1 MNKHKAYLVN
11 GKLSSLLLLKMHEAI
26 ALALASSIHRD
37 FAGQDVAKGT
47 EGVVQS
53 LVVDALVQILDEDIS
68 HTGLA
73 EGWITVR
80 PHDAQ
85 RLAIQRCV
93 VQLLQSS
100 LSCRMNPLLQLTQNS
115 TASNEAPRRYSLYAC
130 HVLLSLQIGL
140 TSLCATGTSGL
151 SAIAMLQLWLIS
163 ESVVRQHFLSNV
175 GEPWCKIL

>member
-11 GKLSSLLLLKMHEAI
+11 GKLSCLLLLKMHKAI

-37 FAGQDVAKGT
+37 FAGQNVAEGT
-47 EGVVQS
+47 EGVMQS

-68 HTGLA
+68 HTGFA
-73 EGWITVR
+73 ERRITVR

-100 LSCRMNPLLQLTQNS
+100 LSCRINPLLQLTLVF
-115 TASNEAPRRYSLYAC
+115 TAPNKAPWRCTLRAYI
-130 HVLLSLQIGL
+130 VFLSLQDWPHKSVCG
-140 TSLCATGTSGL
+140 ASGL
-151 SAIAMLQLWLIS
+151 SVIAMLQLWLFS
-163 ESVVRQHFLSNV
+163 EMIVR
-175 GEPWCKIL
+175 